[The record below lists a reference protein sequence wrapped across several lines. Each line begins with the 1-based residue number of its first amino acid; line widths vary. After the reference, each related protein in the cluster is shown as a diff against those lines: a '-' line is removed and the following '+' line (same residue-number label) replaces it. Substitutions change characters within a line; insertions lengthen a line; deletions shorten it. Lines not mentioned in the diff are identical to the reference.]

1 MFLHLFK
8 IYDTF
13 CSVALGANCKIID
26 LFLCMIYLLF
36 QSIQLCLL
44 FCACFTSLLQQCPL
58 VIQSLQELFFLLQD
72 GVNRQIYTV
81 FIYRHNSLCYMEK
94 EIWKIQHWFEDSKE
108 LSYILWYSFLL
119 FCFSLHNL

>member
-1 MFLHLFK
+1 MFLPLFK

-13 CSVALGANCKIID
+13 CSVALGAIYKTID
-26 LFLCMIYLLF
+26 LLLCMIYLLF

-72 GVNRQIYTV
+72 GVNRQIYS
-81 FIYRHNSLCYMEK
+81 IYLQ
-94 EIWKIQHWFEDSKE
+94 IQQFVLYGNRNLE
-108 LSYILWYSFLL
+108 YSALV
-119 FCFSLHNL
+119 